1 MYKSE
6 RLYKGDEVLKRM
18 TSKQPLFEHA
28 ENYNKWSTHRDSND
42 TSLKSDQQSGNVSLM
57 TNTSRRLPLR
67 ITQDSNRLTINLASH
82 DPDLSQES
90 NSTCRKTNS
99 RVKSAT
105 VCSMNSACLTPQ
117 PLRPATGLHSDGA
130 AVKKSGIPVAMKAKK
145 NEHLIKIIQ
154 ENCDKKR
161 VLPCDAFV
169 VPLLALSDYYSSD
182 GYKKKTNTAANINID
197 KKSKLKK

>member
-1 MYKSE
+1 
-6 RLYKGDEVLKRM
+6 M

-28 ENYNKWSTHRDSND
+28 ENHRDSND
-42 TSLKSDQQSGNVSLM
+42 ASLKSDLQSGNVSLM
-57 TNTSRRLPLR
+57 TNTSRNRLPLR
-67 ITQDSNRLTINLASH
+67 ITQDNNRLTINLATH
-82 DPDLSQES
+82 DPDLSQDS
-90 NSTCRKTNS
+90 NSTCRKSNG

-117 PLRPATGLHSDGA
+117 APRRTTGTNSDA
-130 AVKKSGIPVAMKAKK
+130 AAKKSGIPVAMKAKK

-182 GYKKKTNTAANINID
+182 GYKMKTNTANLNTE
-197 KKSKLKK
+197 KKSKFHF